1 MKTTMPEK
9 RITVLIVDDED
20 LSRKKIRRFLG
31 DDVEF
36 LVIGECE
43 NGFQAV
49 ESALEQI
56 PDVLFLDVQMPEMD
70 GFEALRM
77 IRSSLKTF
85 SIDTETPAPM
95 PFVVFITAYDHY
107 ALEAFREH
115 AVDYLL
121 KPFDYKRFQAMLLH
135 LKGQIANVQ
144 ARAENK
150 RLVELL
156 EERDAQQIP
165 PAPYSERF
173 VFRTRG
179 RMVVVKAEEVVW
191 IEADKNYALF
201 HVQNADKTASHQ
213 ETVHVLR
220 ETLAELE
227 AKLNP
232 KFFVR
237 VHRSALVR
245 ISCIASLQK
254 RTERDYDVLL
264 NDGTR
269 MECGRNYVERVV
281 GVMGD
286 SDKIGDFS
294 RYRF

>member
-9 RITVLIVDDED
+9 RITALIVDDED

-31 DDVEF
+31 NDAGF
-36 LVIGECE
+36 WVIGECE

-49 ESALEQI
+49 ESALEQM

-77 IRSSLKTF
+77 IRSSLQTL
-85 SIDTETPAPM
+85 SIERETPAPM

-121 KPFDYKRFQAMLLH
+121 KPFDSKRFQAMLLH
-135 LKGQIANVQ
+135 LKGQIANAQ

-156 EERDAQQIP
+156 EERDAQQFP
-165 PAPYSERF
+165 PAPYLERF

-179 RMVVVKAEEVVW
+179 RMVVVKADEVVW

-201 HVQNADKTASHQ
+201 HVQNADNNASHQ
-213 ETVHVLR
+213 ETIHVLR

-227 AKLNP
+227 EKLNP
-232 KFFVR
+232 KHFVR
-237 VHRSALVR
+237 VHRSAMVR

-264 NDGTR
+264 KNGTR
-269 MECGRNYVERVV
+269 LECGRNYVERVTKALEV
-281 GVMGD
+281 
-286 SDKIGDFS
+286 
-294 RYRF
+294 

>member
-9 RITVLIVDDED
+9 RITALIVDDED
-20 LSRKKIRRFLG
+20 LSRKKIRRFLSN
-31 DDVEF
+31 DVVF
-36 LVIGECE
+36 WVIGECE

-49 ESALEQI
+49 ESALEQM

-77 IRSSLKTF
+77 IRSSLQTL
-85 SIDTETPAPM
+85 SIDTETSVPM

-121 KPFDYKRFQAMLLH
+121 KPFDFKRFQAMLLH
-135 LKGQIANVQ
+135 LKGQIANAQ

-150 RLVELL
+150 RIVELL
-156 EERDAQQIP
+156 EERDAQQFP
-165 PAPYSERF
+165 PAPYLERF

-179 RMVVVKAEEVVW
+179 RMAVVKAEEVLW
-191 IEADKNYALF
+191 IEADRNYALF
-201 HVQNADKTASHQ
+201 HVQNADNNASHQ
-213 ETVHVLR
+213 DTIHVLR
-220 ETLAELE
+220 ETLAQLE
-227 AKLNP
+227 EKLNP
-232 KFFVR
+232 KHFVR

-264 NDGTR
+264 KDGTR
-269 MECGRNYVERVV
+269 MECGRNYVERVTKV
-281 GVMGD
+281 LEV
-286 SDKIGDFS
+286 
-294 RYRF
+294 